1 MVIDASGN
9 YDGTSV
15 EMMGHMYVIRGGTI
29 LQVSRAYSIYR
40 RKLGRVVVDVCMV
53 VAAASRRAVVAQASR
68 PHASVQYLVAK
79 S

>member
-9 YDGTSV
+9 YDGTTV

-53 VAAASRRAVVAQASR
+53 VAAGGPLSPR
-68 PHASVQYLVAK
+68 PHGLTRQY
-79 S
+79 SI